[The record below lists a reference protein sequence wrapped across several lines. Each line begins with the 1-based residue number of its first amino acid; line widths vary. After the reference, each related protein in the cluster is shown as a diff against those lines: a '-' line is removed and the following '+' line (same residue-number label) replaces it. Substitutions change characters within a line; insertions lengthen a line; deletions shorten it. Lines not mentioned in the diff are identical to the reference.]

1 MTEEMKIEAT
11 PVECREK
18 DESVTPVGDFI
29 AQVAA
34 AAAVIFAFLTFYTD
48 PLTGKAVKG
57 YETAYG
63 IIIIIVA
70 ALAFGLAT
78 AVLWTKFLKQG
89 FWFRRSPGW
98 AYGSAAAIIIIV
110 TILAMVF
117 PESGHDVSWG
127 ALIVELFAGAF
138 IAIASMLKF

>member
-1 MTEEMKIEAT
+1 MTEEIKIEMN

-18 DESVTPVGDFI
+18 DEAVTPVGDFI

-48 PLTGKAVKG
+48 TLTGNAVKG

-70 ALAFGLAT
+70 ALAFLFAT
-78 AVLWTKFLKQG
+78 AVLWTKFVKRDFWLK
-89 FWFRRSPGW
+89 RSPGW

-117 PESGHDVSWG
+117 PKSGHDVGWG
-127 ALIVELFAGAF
+127 ALIVELFAGGF
-138 IAIASMLKF
+138 IALAGMLKF